1 MSVINS
7 VWKFYGDI
15 SPNNHFIT
23 VQYRFFKGHF
33 LKISFHIS
41 GKISDDRKF
50 RVICH
55 HVGKLSSFHHFF
67 LNVEG
72 QKKKTPSVI
81 FNSVENVS
89 ILLGGG
95 VSGAER

>member
-33 LKISFHIS
+33 LKISFFSDSQQEISPSAAFHIS
-41 GKISDDRKF
+41 GNVRKISAYL
-50 RVICH
+50 I
-55 HVGKLSSFHHFF
+55 G
-67 LNVEG
+67 
-72 QKKKTPSVI
+72 
-81 FNSVENVS
+81 
-89 ILLGGG
+89 
-95 VSGAER
+95 

>member
-1 MSVINS
+1 MHHS
-7 VWKFYGDI
+7 
-15 SPNNHFIT
+15 
-23 VQYRFFKGHF
+23 Q
-33 LKISFHIS
+33 
-41 GKISDDRKF
+41 ISDDLKY
-50 RVICH
+50 RVMCH
-55 HVGKLSSFHHFF
+55 HMGKLSSFHHFF